1 MLERRGVRFLLEA
14 AFLGALALGLAFA
27 ELSSAAI
34 VGLMLVGWVL
44 VAAIEWA
51 TWRGRPHFAS
61 GLPPRYVVPYEE
73 LPPPVPLEQ
82 VAAGYPAAT
91 RDEAPTWIAT
101 PAIRAGMLGEGEE
114 AGDET
119 IGIWPVAA
127 PAYVARRLEQD
138 VEIEEIAPEELPE
151 PDSWTIV
158 ELPPAAPAPE
168 PVHVTAPAPQP
179 ATPPRRIARYS
190 FDPLEAPSRR
200 RFGRARPG
208 GGAGLDVPARP
219 SGVRRLPGQG
229 A

>member
-14 AFLGALALGLAFA
+14 LFLGALALGLAFA
-27 ELSSAAI
+27 ELSALEI
-34 VGLMLVGWVL
+34 VGLMLVGWIL
-44 VAAIEWA
+44 VAAIEWV
-51 TWRGRPHFAS
+51 TWRSRPHFAS

-73 LPPPVPLEQ
+73 LPPPVLLEQ
-82 VAAGYPAAT
+82 VAAGYPAAA

-101 PAIRAGMLGEGEE
+101 PALRAEMLGEGGE

-127 PAYVARRLEQD
+127 PAFAARR
-138 VEIEEIAPEELPE
+138 VEKDAEVGELDPEELPE

-158 ELPPAAPAPE
+158 ELPPAVPEPRPE
-168 PVHVTAPAPQP
+168 PVRAPP
-179 ATPPRRIARYS
+179 AAVPMRIARYS

-200 RFGRARPG
+200 RFGRPRPG

-219 SGVRRLPGQG
+219 TGTRRVPGRG